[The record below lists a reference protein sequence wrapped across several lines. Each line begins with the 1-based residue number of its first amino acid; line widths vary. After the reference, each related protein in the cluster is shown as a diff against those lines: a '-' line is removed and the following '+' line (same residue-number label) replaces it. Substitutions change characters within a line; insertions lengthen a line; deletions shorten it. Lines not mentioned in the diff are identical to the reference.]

1 MRETFNLEFKE
12 RITDSFLKTVVAYS
26 NYTGG
31 KIIFGVD
38 DNGKSIGIDN
48 PISKVLDIENKIN
61 DSIKPQA
68 NYNLNIVDNNIIELI
83 VYPGNEKPYFYKSK
97 SYKRNDS
104 ATIEIDTNELKHLI
118 LEGNNSAY
126 DQIPTSI
133 RDYNFTYLEK
143 KLKEQLN
150 IKSLNSDI
158 LKTLELVDLNNNLTN
173 AGNLL
178 ADKNKY
184 HIIDLVRFGKD
195 ENTILTRKQIKNI
208 SILEAYDL
216 SIDLYREYYHYEV
229 IKESYRKKIEKIPEK
244 AFREAIANALV
255 HRNWMTN
262 SYIQVSMKE
271 NSISITSPGGLPS
284 NLTANEYLNGEISIM
299 QNPIIGNVFFRLNII
314 ESFGTGIA
322 RIKSSYK
329 DSKNKPGFQIFD
341 NSIEVFLPETKLLLP
356 LSEDELK
363 VYHSIKNKSLASSEI
378 AALVGFG
385 KNKVLKI
392 LNNLIE
398 KSYAVKNGNGR
409 GTKYSTKQT

>member
-26 NYTGG
+26 NYAGG
-31 KIIFGVD
+31 KILFGVD
-38 DNGKSIGIDN
+38 DNGKFLGIDN

-61 DSIKPQA
+61 DSIKPQVA
-68 NYNLNIVDNNIIELI
+68 YNLKILGTNIIELI

-118 LEGNNSAY
+118 LEGNNSSY
-126 DQIPTSI
+126 DRVPTNI
-133 RDYNFTYLEK
+133 KDYNFTYLEK
-143 KLKEQLN
+143 KLKEQLS

-158 LKTLELVDLNNNLTN
+158 LKTLELVDFNDNLTN

-184 HIIDLVRFGKD
+184 NIIDLVRFGED
-195 ENTILTRKQIKNI
+195 ENTILSRKQIKNI

-216 SIDLYREYYHYEV
+216 SIDKYREYYQYEI
-229 IKESYRKKIEKIPEK
+229 IKESYRGKIEKIPEK

-255 HRNWMTN
+255 HRNWMAN

-284 NLTANEYLNGEISIM
+284 NLTAEEYLNGEISIM

-314 ESFGTGIA
+314 ENFGTGIA
-322 RIKSSYK
+322 RIKYSYNG
-329 DSKNKPGFQIFD
+329 SKNKPKFQIFD
-341 NSIEVFLPETKLLLP
+341 NSIEVFLPEIELLIP

-363 VYHSIKNKSLASSEI
+363 VYYSIKNKSLASSEI

-385 KNKVLKI
+385 KNKVLNI
-392 LNNLIE
+392 LNRLIE
-398 KSYAVKNGNGR
+398 KSYAVKTGNGR
-409 GTKYSTKQT
+409 GTKYKSI